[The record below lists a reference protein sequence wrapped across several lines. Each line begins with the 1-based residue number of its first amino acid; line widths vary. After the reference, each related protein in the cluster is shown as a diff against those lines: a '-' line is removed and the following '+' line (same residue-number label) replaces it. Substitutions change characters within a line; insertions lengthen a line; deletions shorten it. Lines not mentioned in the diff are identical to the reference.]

1 MLFHALFKGCRQKK
15 TVGSRPGKSVNCEN
29 DLCCSVLNT
38 LCRKVPNMKAK
49 PILIVFLAA
58 LLSLVALAGWSAPP
72 SSVEQVPRLTKE
84 AVKEMLGK
92 PDVVIVDIRYI
103 RQYEQSDKKLPGAV
117 FVQPENFDEFVK
129 NHPQKD
135 KTYILY

>member
-1 MLFHALFKGCRQKK
+1 
-15 TVGSRPGKSVNCEN
+15 
-29 DLCCSVLNT
+29 
-38 LCRKVPNMKAK
+38 MKRK
-49 PILIVFLAA
+49 PILISALVPVFLLIA
-58 LLSLVALAGWSAPP
+58 LSGYSAPP

-103 RQYEQSDKKLPGAV
+103 KQYEQSDKKLPGAV

-129 NHPQKD
+129 NNPTKD
-135 KTYILY
+135 KTYVLY

>member
-1 MLFHALFKGCRQKK
+1 
-15 TVGSRPGKSVNCEN
+15 
-29 DLCCSVLNT
+29 
-38 LCRKVPNMKAK
+38 MKAK
-49 PILIVFLAA
+49 LILIVFLAA

-84 AVKEMLGK
+84 QVKGMLGK

-103 RQYEQSDKKLPGAV
+103 KQYEQSDRKIPGAA

-129 NHPQKD
+129 KYPQKD
-135 KTYILY
+135 KTYVLY

>member
-1 MLFHALFKGCRQKK
+1 
-15 TVGSRPGKSVNCEN
+15 
-29 DLCCSVLNT
+29 
-38 LCRKVPNMKAK
+38 MKRK
-49 PILIVFLAA
+49 PILISA
-58 LLSLVALAGWSAPP
+58 LVAVLLLIALAGYSAPP

-92 PDVVIVDIRYI
+92 PDVVIVDVRYI
-103 RQYEQSDKKLPGAV
+103 KQFEQSDKKLPGAV

-135 KTYILY
+135 KTYVLY

>member
-1 MLFHALFKGCRQKK
+1 M
-15 TVGSRPGKSVNCEN
+15 N
-29 DLCCSVLNT
+29 
-38 LCRKVPNMKAK
+38 AK

-58 LLSLVALAGWSAPP
+58 LLSLVTLAGWSAPP

-103 RQYEQSDKKLPGAV
+103 RQFEQSDKKLPGAV

-135 KTYILY
+135 KTYVLY

>member
-1 MLFHALFKGCRQKK
+1 MKR
-15 TVGSRPGKSVNCEN
+15 KS
-29 DLCCSVLNT
+29 
-38 LCRKVPNMKAK
+38 
-49 PILIVFLAA
+49 IVIS
-58 LLSLVALAGWSAPP
+58 SLVALLLLIALAAYPAMP
-72 SSVEQVPRLTKE
+72 TTVEQVPRLTKE

-103 RQYEQSDKKLPGAV
+103 KQYEQSDKKLPGAV

>member
-1 MLFHALFKGCRQKK
+1 
-15 TVGSRPGKSVNCEN
+15 
-29 DLCCSVLNT
+29 
-38 LCRKVPNMKAK
+38 MKHR
-49 PILIVFLAA
+49 PILIS
-58 LLSLVALAGWSAPP
+58 SLVALLLLFSLAGYSAMPTT
-72 SSVEQVPRLTKE
+72 VEQVPRLTKE

-103 RQYEQSDKKLPGAV
+103 KQFEQSDKKLPGAV

-135 KTYILY
+135 KTYVLY

>member
-1 MLFHALFKGCRQKK
+1 
-15 TVGSRPGKSVNCEN
+15 
-29 DLCCSVLNT
+29 
-38 LCRKVPNMKAK
+38 MKAK
-49 PILIVFLAA
+49 PILIVLLAA

-92 PDVVIVDIRYI
+92 PDVVMVDIRYI
-103 RQYEQSDKKLPGAV
+103 KQYEQSDKKLPGAV
-117 FVQPENFDEFVK
+117 FLQPENFDEFVK

-135 KTYILY
+135 KTYVLY

>member
-1 MLFHALFKGCRQKK
+1 LWASPWQTEQSIPFSACLLF
-15 TVGSRPGKSVNCEN
+15 S
-29 DLCCSVLNT
+29 
-38 LCRKVPNMKAK
+38 
-49 PILIVFLAA
+49 
-58 LLSLVALAGWSAPP
+58 LAGYSAMPTT
-72 SSVEQVPRLTKE
+72 VEQVPRLTKE

-103 RQYEQSDKKLPGAV
+103 KQFEQSDKKLPGAV

-135 KTYILY
+135 KTSVLS

>member
-1 MLFHALFKGCRQKK
+1 
-15 TVGSRPGKSVNCEN
+15 
-29 DLCCSVLNT
+29 
-38 LCRKVPNMKAK
+38 MKAR
-49 PILIVFLAA
+49 PILIVLLAA

-92 PDVVIVDIRYI
+92 PDVVMVDIRYI
-103 RQYEQSDKKLPGAV
+103 KQYEQSDKKLPGAV
-117 FVQPENFDEFVK
+117 FLQPENFDEFVK

-135 KTYILY
+135 KTYVLY